1 MPFTLFATP
10 RHRAPYE
17 LRAQCGLLRE
27 WCCSNT
33 PSPTQ
38 EATDGYCLCHAR
50 SRQSEP
56 EETAAAAGDY
66 RCGPGGGSPLAATQ
80 ARPGAD
86 RDPARVATALVQR
99 IAGPGA
105 GAGRIPGEHRALT
118 RARQRLP
125 LELLERLSAW
135 LVAQAIA
142 TVVAHDVSPP
152 PATRVVLV
160 DAANY

>member
-105 GAGRIPGEHRALT
+105 GAGRIPGEHRGADAGAT
-118 RARQRLP
+118 AAAAGAARATLG
-125 LELLERLSAW
+125 
-135 LVAQAIA
+135 VAGRAGDR
-142 TVVAHDVSPP
+142 HRRRP
-152 PATRVVLV
+152 
-160 DAANY
+160 